1 MGSMSK
7 RFSDVPPERQA
18 GMIIGVLLQAALAV
32 WAFVDLA
39 RRPAAQ
45 IRGPK
50 QVWIPVILV
59 NWIGPAVYFIFAR
72 RR

>member
-1 MGSMSK
+1 M
-7 RFSDVPPERQA
+7 A
-18 GMIIGVLLQAALAV
+18 
-32 WAFVDLA
+32 WAFVIVLTYLA
-39 RRPAAQ
+39 RRSREE

-72 RR
+72 KR

>member
-1 MGSMSK
+1 MSK

-18 GMIIGVLLQAALAV
+18 GMIIGGLLQAALAI

-39 RRPAAQ
+39 RRSREE

-72 RR
+72 KR

>member
-1 MGSMSK
+1 MSN
-7 RFSDVPPERQA
+7 RFSDVPADRRA
-18 GMIIGVLLQAALAV
+18 GMIIGGLLQAALAI

-39 RRPAAQ
+39 RRSREE

-72 RR
+72 KR